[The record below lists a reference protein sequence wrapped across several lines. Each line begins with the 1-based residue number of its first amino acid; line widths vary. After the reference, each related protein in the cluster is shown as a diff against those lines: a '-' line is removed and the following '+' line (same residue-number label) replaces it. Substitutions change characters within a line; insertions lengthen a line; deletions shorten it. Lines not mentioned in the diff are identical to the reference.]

1 MKSVKE
7 IQVVVIGG
15 SAGVVEALRVL
26 LRQLPPQVGWPVV
39 VVQHL
44 HRWQENRLTAVY
56 QSHSALP
63 VLEAEDKMPIC
74 PNHVYM
80 APPNYHLL
88 INDDKTFALS
98 VDPKVN
104 FARPAIDVLFESA
117 ADVYATAVV
126 GVLLTGANHDG
137 VAGLQRIQQA
147 GGLVIVQDP
156 TTAVAKTMP
165 QTALNSMTV
174 DHQLTVPHIGQ
185 YLASLAQP
193 MPQT

>member
-1 MKSVKE
+1 MNSLRE
-7 IQVVVIGG
+7 IEVVVIGG

-63 VLEAEDKMPIC
+63 ILEADDKMPIQ
-74 PNHVYM
+74 PNRVYL

-126 GVLLTGANHDG
+126 GVLLTGANQDG
-137 VAGLQRIQQA
+137 TAGLQRIQQA

-165 QTALNSMTV
+165 QTALNCMAV